1 MGLTIEWTKQAA
13 SGYSNILKY
22 LDEKWTAKEV
32 AKFEVEIKSF
42 LEQLSEY
49 PELLKGTSKNNLRS
63 GPINKHTIL
72 TYRIK
77 PNKKQIQLL
86 HIRSSKQKPLR

>member
-32 AKFEVEIKSF
+32 AKFEIEIKSF

-49 PELLKGTSKNNLRS
+49 PELLKGLSNII
-63 GPINKHTIL
+63 PV
-72 TYRIK
+72 IK
-77 PNKKQIQLL
+77 QPRKGYGSFSPAVAPRTKRYL
-86 HIRSSKQKPLR
+86 

>member
-42 LEQLSEY
+42 
-49 PELLKGTSKNNLRS
+49 
-63 GPINKHTIL
+63 
-72 TYRIK
+72 
-77 PNKKQIQLL
+77 
-86 HIRSSKQKPLR
+86 